1 MRVIKFFSS
10 AHFAPFLW
18 SFPSGLLF
26 VALKNPSP
34 VHYNEKKNYYNYYT
48 EIKIFHFFRTLM
60 QISFSKLVENASDQT
75 ERRERQFSGVCP
87 KTENLTIKPCKMF
100 GRVVNDKFGYLKKS
114 RQKPSI
120 CSSLKITRLIPI
132 LWMLL
137 SFSTSRKL
145 WLCKIPLECTSNNVH
160 TMSWVPRKVITIK
173 TLVTYL

>member
-48 EIKIFHFFRTLM
+48 EIKIFHFFQTLM

-75 ERRERQFSGVCP
+75 EGRERQFSGVCP

-100 GRVVNDKFGYLKKS
+100 GRVINDKFGYLKKS

-120 CSSLKITRLIPI
+120 CSSLKITTDLYPSYECFYLFPRLESCGCVKFPWSA
-132 LWMLL
+132 LQTMFTQWVE
-137 SFSTSRKL
+137 F
-145 WLCKIPLECTSNNVH
+145 LEKS
-160 TMSWVPRKVITIK
+160 
-173 TLVTYL
+173 

>member
-34 VHYNEKKNYYNYYT
+34 VHYNEKKNYYNYYA
-48 EIKIFHFFRTLM
+48 EIKIFHFFQT
-60 QISFSKLVENASDQT
+60 FLVENASDQM
-75 ERRERQFSGVCP
+75 ERKERQFSGVCP

-100 GRVVNDKFGYLKKS
+100 GRAINDKFGYLKKS

-120 CSSLKITRLIPI
+120 CSSLKITTDLYPSYECFYLFPRLESWGCVKFPWSA
-132 LWMLL
+132 LQTMFTQWVE
-137 SFSTSRKL
+137 F
-145 WLCKIPLECTSNNVH
+145 LEKS
-160 TMSWVPRKVITIK
+160 
-173 TLVTYL
+173 